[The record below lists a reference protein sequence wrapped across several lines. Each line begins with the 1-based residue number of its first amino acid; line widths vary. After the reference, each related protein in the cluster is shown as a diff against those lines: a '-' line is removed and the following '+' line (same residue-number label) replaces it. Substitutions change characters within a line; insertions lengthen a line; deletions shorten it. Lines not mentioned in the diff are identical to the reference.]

1 MNMHF
6 ISIFHIE
13 HRLYLAVLLL
23 ILQKPHHTY
32 AEGAP
37 RKLALADD
45 QRIIFTHINET
56 LELKCPIDTS
66 DTKTFVEWSRGNE
79 SLYME
84 PGYEINKKGVLR
96 IKSVTMKHAGTYTC
110 EAVNGYG
117 FVQVQL
123 NVIVDKP
130 EVGNVHDI
138 PINPNSV
145 NRVHVSQPSIKR
157 RPTEFIDDVGGQ
169 ATFHCVSTGQPTP
182 HIFWFKNGFQ
192 IKSAET
198 EISKGKVHSTLKLR
212 GLKMSDAGIY
222 KCIARNI
229 VGEDHLDFHLQ
240 VTEVPKPP
248 RILSLEPTSST
259 IKEGEAAVFW
269 CEVDSKPGLKLHIKW
284 LKKLSK
290 EEITESVILDD
301 MTLFRSG
308 ANFYRPLSLPNATNT
323 NSGDGLYKSKLLIKN
338 SCKEDSGTYVCL
350 ALNDKGFSFKNV
362 SLTVVNTAL
371 KSYPGHSGPFT
382 TSDTSLVVIVIIAL
396 VIVLLTI
403 VLAIQLYFRS
413 SSQKTVASK
422 RVFFDPECGTLSQD
436 LKKTVKKTT
445 ISYPE
450 LNDPQSKSNLLCS
463 NSTYGFETENQ
474 VSKTF
479 HVKTYIH

>member
-1 MNMHF
+1 MNC
-6 ISIFHIE
+6 INICRIE
-13 HRLYLAVLLL
+13 HRFYLTVLLL
-23 ILQKPHHTY
+23 ILQKPHHVS

-37 RKLALADD
+37 RKLTLADD

-56 LELKCPIDTS
+56 LELRCPIDTS
-66 DTKTFVEWSRGNE
+66 DTKTFVEWTRGNE

-96 IKSVTMKHAGTYTC
+96 IKSVAMKHAGTYTC

-117 FVQVQL
+117 FVQVEL

-130 EVGNVHDI
+130 EVGNVDDI

-157 RPTEFIDDVGGQ
+157 RPTKFIDDVGGQ
-169 ATFHCVSTGQPTP
+169 ATFHCVATGQPTP

-192 IKSAET
+192 IKNAET
-198 EISKGKVHSTLKLR
+198 ETSKGKVHSTLKLR
-212 GLKMSDAGIY
+212 GLNMNDAGIY

-240 VTEVPKPP
+240 VTEIPKPP
-248 RILSLEPTSST
+248 QILSLEPASTT

-290 EEITESVILDD
+290 EEITDSVILDD
-301 MTLFRSG
+301 LRLFRSG
-308 ANFYRPLSLPNATNT
+308 ANFYRPLPNATNT
-323 NSGDGLYKSKLLIKN
+323 HSGLDGLYKSKLLIKN

-371 KSYPGHSGPFT
+371 KSYPGHSGHFP

-396 VIVLLTI
+396 VIVLATI
-403 VLAIQLYFRS
+403 VLVTQLYCRS

-422 RVFFDPECGTLSQD
+422 RVFFDPECGALSQNSAF
-436 LKKTVKKTT
+436 LQKTGKKANV
-445 ISYPE
+445 SYPE

-463 NSTYGFETENQ
+463 NSTCGFETENKFQ
-474 VSKTF
+474 KQF
-479 HVKTYIH
+479 M